1 MVAFRFLALLTVGFV
16 LLSLIFLLSASHGRL
31 EREQFRVL
39 TGPTFSTEQGTKAE
53 WVIELG
59 GPRID
64 QAWPAAQRQP
74 RLFVRGVP
82 GARIAARARYIDKD
96 GGTLLPALEGTEP
109 VVGAVGETDGV
120 LEFGPLWMSWD
131 HPLEITFEVLEAGP
145 EAAMAEPVL
154 RGAASTNYVAARAI
168 ARTLWFVFAILGAL
182 GLAGLVASDR
192 ELFARRPEERPSGG
206 ASA

>member
-39 TGPTFSTEQGTKAE
+39 TGPSFAAEEGTLAE

-59 GPRID
+59 GPRIEE
-64 QAWPAAQRQP
+64 AWPAAQRQP
-74 RLFVRGVP
+74 RLFVRGAP
-82 GARIAARARYIDKD
+82 GARIAAKARYITDD
-96 GGTLLPALEGTEP
+96 GTTLLPALEGPEP
-109 VVGAVGETDGV
+109 VVGAVGEKDGE
-120 LEFGPLWMSWD
+120 LEFGPLWMSWE
-131 HPLEITFEVLEAGP
+131 HPLEVTFQVLESGP
-145 EAAMAEPVL
+145 EAATAVPVL

-182 GLAGLVASDR
+182 GFAGLVATDR
-192 ELFARRPEERPSGG
+192 ELFARRPEWDFGMQE
-206 ASA
+206 